1 MAHGTAFKG
10 DILPERE
17 GSSLLPARR
26 CQGHHRAH
34 THARTHACTR
44 KALKHG
50 VGGGEWEG
58 AGGTCTR
65 AERGGSRVW
74 SNLPTSS
81 TPSSPVFLPG
91 VKASIR
97 FLPVANHTHT
107 HSQQPRQCTFILAC
121 PCSPSQHPL
130 DFGDIGPSEY
140 DTSPAQVMLLVLRDQ
155 LCSCP
160 NRSSKTPL
168 SQGGKEHHLQV
179 QG

>member
-1 MAHGTAFKG
+1 MPGA
-10 DILPERE
+10 
-17 GSSLLPARR
+17 S
-26 CQGHHRAH
+26 QGPH
-34 THARTHACTR
+34 TRTHTR
-44 KALKHG
+44 VHAQSMKHG

-74 SNLPTSS
+74 SNLLTSS

>member
-1 MAHGTAFKG
+1 MPGASQGTHTRTHTRVPAQSTEARHGGRRVGRGWGNLHKSRARGLQGLVQPADQFNT
-10 DILPERE
+10 
-17 GSSLLPARR
+17 LLPR
-26 CQGHHRAH
+26 
-34 THARTHACTR
+34 
-44 KALKHG
+44 
-50 VGGGEWEG
+50 
-58 AGGTCTR
+58 
-65 AERGGSRVW
+65 
-74 SNLPTSS
+74 
-81 TPSSPVFLPG
+81 FLPG

-97 FLPVANHTHT
+97 FLPLANHTHT